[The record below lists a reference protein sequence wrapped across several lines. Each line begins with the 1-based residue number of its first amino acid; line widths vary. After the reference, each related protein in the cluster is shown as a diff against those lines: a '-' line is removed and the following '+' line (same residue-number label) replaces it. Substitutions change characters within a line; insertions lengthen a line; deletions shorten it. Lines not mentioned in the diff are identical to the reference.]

1 MAYQNIQVS
10 REGPIATITVNRP
23 KALNALNSATL
34 RELLQAVREAA
45 ESSRAL
51 ILTGAGDKAFV
62 AGADI
67 SEMAPMTPW
76 SAREFSELGHVL
88 TAGRSRRRSP
98 PAARSPLPARN
109 AWWSAA
115 TTSRSGRRTGR
126 RRRRSRCSSTPRTAP
141 RACAPSWKRGPPGSS
156 ESEVGWPAMDFSLT
170 DEQQRLIDTAR
181 KFTRERIIPV
191 QQKLDEHGTFP
202 SEICKEGWEL
212 GLMNAEVPSEYGG
225 LGLSCTD
232 HVLRMEEIN
241 YGCAGVG
248 TTLAGNNLAAMPL
261 ILAGTEEQKKKFLTQ
276 LTEAP
281 IFAAYCCS
289 EPDAGSDMAGMRTN
303 ARKVGDEYVLNGQK
317 RWITNGGYASWYTTF
332 ARIGDPKD
340 RHKGIT
346 CFVLPRDTPG
356 VSVGKK
362 ENKLGQ
368 RASNTIAVLI
378 EDVKLTRAKLVAA
391 EGEGFKIAMK
401 TFDRSRPWIAAGA
414 TGIMRR
420 ALDES
425 RRYALERKA
434 FGQPI
439 AQFQAVQFMLAEM
452 AMKSE
457 ATRLLMLTAA
467 WSIAQGKLDAIESS
481 YAKAFGAD
489 SAMAVATDAVQIFGG
504 YGYTKDYPVEKLMRD
519 AKLLQIYEGTS
530 QIQRMVIARSLLS
543 QGGGQG

>member
-1 MAYQNIQVS
+1 
-10 REGPIATITVNRP
+10 
-23 KALNALNSATL
+23 
-34 RELLQAVREAA
+34 
-45 ESSRAL
+45 
-51 ILTGAGDKAFV
+51 
-62 AGADI
+62 
-67 SEMAPMTPW
+67 
-76 SAREFSELGHVL
+76 
-88 TAGRSRRRSP
+88 
-98 PAARSPLPARN
+98 
-109 AWWSAA
+109 
-115 TTSRSGRRTGR
+115 
-126 RRRRSRCSSTPRTAP
+126 
-141 RACAPSWKRGPPGSS
+141 
-156 ESEVGWPAMDFSLT
+156 
-170 DEQQRLIDTAR
+170 
-181 KFTRERIIPV
+181 
-191 QQKLDEHGTFP
+191 
-202 SEICKEGWEL
+202 
-212 GLMNAEVPSEYGG
+212 MNAEIPTEYGG

-232 HVLRMEEIN
+232 HVLMMEEIN

-248 TTLAGNNLAAMPL
+248 TTLAGNNLSAMPL
-261 ILAGTEEQKKKFLTQ
+261 ILAGSEEQKKRYLGA

-281 IFAAYCCS
+281 IFSAYACS
-289 EPDAGSDMAGMRTN
+289 EPDAGSDVAGMRAN
-303 ARKVGDEYVLNGQK
+303 VRKVGDEYVLNGQK

-346 CFVLPRDTPG
+346 CFVLARDTPG

-362 ENKLGQ
+362 EDKLGQ
-368 RASNTIAVLI
+368 RASNTTDVLF
-378 EDVKLTRAKLVAA
+378 EEVKLTRRNLVGA

-452 AMKSE
+452 AMKYE
-457 ATRLLMLTAA
+457 ATRLLMLKAA
-467 WSIAQGKLDAIESS
+467 WSITQGKLDAIESS

-504 YGYTKDYPVEKLMRD
+504 YGYTKEYPVEKLMRD

-530 QIQRMVIARSLLS
+530 QIQRMVIARNLLA
-543 QGGGQG
+543 QAG